1 MTKELSPILIRADL
15 GETYE
20 DRKMIT
26 EAALEAGYTDIV
38 IRKEDAALTR
48 LARYNAIL
56 ADGEFLYLNGDKI
69 GTIADI
75 TDSEGME
82 KAYRIT
88 TPYAVV
94 NPADWR
100 VIPLENLISRFQK
113 TETRLYACV
122 ATPAEAKLARETM
135 EVGCD
140 GIAVV
145 VSSPA
150 ELAAFGK
157 ADSDDMPDAELTEA
171 VVSAITPLS
180 LGDRVCIDT
189 CSLLAQGEGML
200 IGSSSACL
208 FLICSESFES
218 EYVNSRPFRVNAGA
232 VHSYILCPD
241 GTTHYLSEIKAGT
254 PLLSRLPDG
263 TLRSV
268 DTGRVKIERRPM
280 ILIEA
285 EANGKKHSVVVQNA
299 ETIRLGTPAGAVS
312 VADLAVGDTVL
323 VRLESGGRHFG
334 HAMAETILEK

>member
-1 MTKELSPILIRADL
+1 MTAELSPILIRADL

-20 DRKMIT
+20 ERKMIT

-38 IRKEDAALTR
+38 IRKEDTALTR

-56 ADGEFLYLNGDKI
+56 ADGEFLYLDGEKL

-100 VIPLENLISRFQK
+100 VIPLENLISRFQNTGIK
-113 TETRLYACV
+113 LYACV
-122 ATPAEAKLARETM
+122 STPAEAKLARETM

-140 GIAVV
+140 GIAIS

-150 ELAAFGK
+150 ELAAFGN
-157 ADSDDMPDAELTEA
+157 ASGDDMPKAELTEA
-171 VVSAITPLS
+171 EVTAITPLS

-189 CSLLAQGEGML
+189 CSLLEKGEGML

-208 FLICSESFES
+208 FLICSESFDS

-241 GTTHYLSEIKAGT
+241 GTTHYLSEVQAGT
-254 PLLSRLPDG
+254 PLLSRMPDG

-280 ILIEA
+280 ILVEA

-299 ETIRLGTPAGAVS
+299 ETIRLGTPNGAVS
-312 VADLAVGDTVL
+312 VADLAVGHKVL

>member
-1 MTKELSPILIRADL
+1 MTAELSPILIRADL

-20 DRKMIT
+20 DRKMIA

-38 IRKEDAALTR
+38 IRKEDETFTR
-48 LARYNAIL
+48 LARYHAIL
-56 ADGEFLYLNGDKI
+56 TDGEFLYLDGEKL
-69 GTIADI
+69 GTLADI

-113 TETRLYACV
+113 TKTKLYACV
-122 ATPAEAKLARETM
+122 STPEEAKLARETM

-140 GIAVV
+140 GIAIA

-150 ELAAFGK
+150 ELAAFSK
-157 ADSDDMPDAELTEA
+157 VAEDTMPEAELTEA
-171 VVSAITPLS
+171 VISAITPLS

-189 CSLLAQGEGML
+189 CSLLEQGEGML

-208 FLICSESFES
+208 FLICSESFDS

-232 VHSYILCPD
+232 VHSYILCPG
-241 GTTHYLSEIKAGT
+241 GTTHYLSEVKAGT
-254 PLLSRLPDG
+254 ALLSRMPNG
-263 TLRSV
+263 ELRSV

-299 ETIRLGTPAGAVS
+299 ETIRLGTPKGAVS
-312 VADLAVGDTVL
+312 VADLAVGDAVL

>member
-20 DRKMIT
+20 DRKMIA

-56 ADGEFLYLNGDKI
+56 ADGEFLYLNGEKL

-82 KAYRIT
+82 KAYKIT

-157 ADSDDMPDAELTEA
+157 ADSDAMPDAELTEA

-189 CSLLAQGEGML
+189 
-200 IGSSSACL
+200 
-208 FLICSESFES
+208 
-218 EYVNSRPFRVNAGA
+218 
-232 VHSYILCPD
+232 
-241 GTTHYLSEIKAGT
+241 
-254 PLLSRLPDG
+254 PL
-263 TLRSV
+263 
-268 DTGRVKIERRPM
+268 
-280 ILIEA
+280 
-285 EANGKKHSVVVQNA
+285 Q
-299 ETIRLGTPAGAVS
+299 
-312 VADLAVGDTVL
+312 
-323 VRLESGGRHFG
+323 
-334 HAMAETILEK
+334 